1 MSKHTLTP
9 TDYRVSQLMHMSDAE
24 FARAVATL
32 TGKPAPK
39 PKTDF
44 DLSPGESARM
54 GALIHEQETA
64 EFAH

>member
-1 MSKHTLTP
+1 MRNTLTS
-9 TDYRVSQLMHMSDAE
+9 TDYRVGQLMQMSDAE

-39 PKTDF
+39 PKKDF

-54 GALIHEQETA
+54 GALIREQEHA